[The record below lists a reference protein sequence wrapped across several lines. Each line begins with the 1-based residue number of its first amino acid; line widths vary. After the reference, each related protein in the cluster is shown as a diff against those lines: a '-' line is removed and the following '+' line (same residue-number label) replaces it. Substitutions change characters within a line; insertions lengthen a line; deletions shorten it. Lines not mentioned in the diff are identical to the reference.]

1 MRFTVYLCA
10 ALAAL
15 TADMTVEAMN
25 LEQVTKVT
33 GFDPTKY
40 NWIEKPPGSGHYVK
54 KDQPKMEPK
63 PLSRVKQLIKE
74 NEERIAA
81 NAAANAKTQKQ
92 YNKMASNAAAGQAK
106 RAEKAAAAAAAAG
119 EDD

>member
-54 KDQPKMEPK
+54 KDNKTMKPE
-63 PLSRVKQLIKE
+63 PLSKVKRLIKE

-81 NAAANAKTQKQ
+81 NAA
-92 YNKMASNAAAGQAK
+92 SNAAT
-106 RAEKAAAAAAAAG
+106 
-119 EDD
+119 